1 MGKKALRVR
10 VSARKPRTSSSN
22 GGGLVRKF
30 AQVRKK
36 QINSSSNEK
45 SN

>member
-22 GGGLVRKF
+22 GGILTRKL

-36 QINSSSNEK
+36 QISKNGSTN
-45 SN
+45 